1 MGPNGELEIDP
12 RLEIATREGPC
23 PGERISGTL
32 PEEHGEA
39 LLSYLEN
46 DGERDMGGRGPH
58 DSIVPTALGTLLAT
72 RQARVPTALG
82 TLLATRRVL
91 SQRGKA
97 GFRLRVGDRGIL
109 CGHRFS
115 IIRQKLAL

>member
-1 MGPNGELEIDP
+1 
-12 RLEIATREGPC
+12 
-23 PGERISGTL
+23 
-32 PEEHGEA
+32 
-39 LLSYLEN
+39 
-46 DGERDMGGRGPH
+46 MGGRGPH
-58 DSIVPTALGTLLAT
+58 DSIVPTALGTPLATRQARVPTALCTLLAT
-72 RQARVPTALG
+72 RQPRVPTALG

-97 GFRLRVGDRGIL
+97 SFRLRVGDRGIL